1 MFFDFLK
8 ILGITLSIVWGFL
21 ISFLY
26 FFEQSILLREIF
38 VGCFLPVV
46 CFIPGFY
53 AVSWAVDRPFRPFMI
68 AVFGG
73 MLIRLVFIGIGF
85 VLIVTLTK
93 LHVSSLSFSL
103 VGFYTLCLV
112 VELCFVKAK
121 YNIDEEVQK

>member
-8 ILGITLSIVWGFL
+8 ILGVTLSIVWGLL
-21 ISFLY
+21 IFFLY
-26 FFEQSILLREIF
+26 FFEQSILLKEIF

>member
-1 MFFDFLK
+1 MFVDFLK
-8 ILGITLSIVWGFL
+8 TLGMTLSIVWVFL

-26 FFEQSILLREIF
+26 FFEQSMLLKEVFI
-38 VGCFLPVV
+38 GCSLPVL

-73 MLIRLVFIGIGF
+73 MLIRLIFIVIAF
-85 VLIVTLTK
+85 ILIVTMTS
-93 LHVSSLSFSL
+93 LHVSSLLFSL

-112 VELCFVKAK
+112 VELYFFNSK
-121 YNIDEEVQK
+121 IQHR